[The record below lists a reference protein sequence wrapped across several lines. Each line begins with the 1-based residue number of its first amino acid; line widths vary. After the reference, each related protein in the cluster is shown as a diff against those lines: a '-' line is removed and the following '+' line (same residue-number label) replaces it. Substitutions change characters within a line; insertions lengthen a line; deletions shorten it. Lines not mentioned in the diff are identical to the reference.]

1 MLAENGVRV
10 AVNGRDVA
18 AIEGVVRSIHDA
30 GGEAIAAPAD
40 CTNSE
45 ALARARDAVH
55 RELGDVDIL
64 VAFAGAGGEPTP
76 FAQLTEEKWRTV
88 VDDNLTATFLTI
100 KTFVAPMIERRSG
113 AIVTMASS
121 AGRVPGLASPPYA
134 ASKAGIVMLTGHLA
148 KELAPQGIRVNCVA
162 PSAIMNDR
170 LAKAPEAKLREIA
183 SGFPLG
189 RIGTPEDVALATL
202 YLVSEGAS
210 WVTGVTLDIS
220 GGRII
225 V

>member
-1 MLAENGVRV
+1 MNQRVNPSYPDLKGKVAFVTGGSRGIGATTCRMLAENGVRV

-121 AGRVPGLASPPYA
+121 AGRVPGLASHP
-134 ASKAGIVMLTGHLA
+134 
-148 KELAPQGIRVNCVA
+148 
-162 PSAIMNDR
+162 
-170 LAKAPEAKLREIA
+170 
-183 SGFPLG
+183 
-189 RIGTPEDVALATL
+189 TPHRRRAL
-202 YLVSEGAS
+202 
-210 WVTGVTLDIS
+210 
-220 GGRII
+220 
-225 V
+225 